1 MPRTSQALFGISLI
15 ALGVCLGANLGTLD
29 TTNSARA
36 EETSGRVEET
46 KKDEPLDV
54 RYAQLFLRQSQLDL
68 DRALD
73 TNRRMPGSF
82 QSTVIDALR
91 RTVAVAQ
98 NWVEEST
105 ARSKSTDFNP
115 CLLSAESQAKHIRD
129 EYAKI
134 QEIERLAP
142 KSVNPTDME
151 RAKVAVD
158 LAELRIERAKALDA
172 KEVTSVMQMQIDLLR
187 EHIVDLETRAAKLEA
202 RN

>member
-1 MPRTSQALFGISLI
+1 MPRTSQALFGIGLI
-15 ALGVCLGANLGTLD
+15 AIGACLGANLDATGAAST
-29 TTNSARA
+29 ARA
-36 EETSGRVEET
+36 EDA
-46 KKDEPLDV
+46 KNAEPLDV

-68 DRALD
+68 ERALD

-98 NWVEEST
+98 NWVDEST

-115 CLLSAESQAKHIRD
+115 CLLAAESQAKHIRD

-142 KSVNPTDME
+142 KSVNPIDME
-151 RAKVAVD
+151 RAKVALA
-158 LAELRIERAKALDA
+158 LAELRIERAEAIDPK
-172 KEVTSVMQMQIDLLR
+172 SSGSIMQMQIELLR
-187 EHIVDLETRAAKLEA
+187 EQIVELETRAAKLEA

>member
-1 MPRTSQALFGISLI
+1 MPRTSQALCGIGLI
-15 ALGVCLGANLGTLD
+15 AFGACLGANLDTLN
-29 TTNSARA
+29 TTNSALAA
-36 EETSGRVEET
+36 ETATRVDDT

-68 DRALD
+68 ERALE

-98 NWVEEST
+98 NWVEESN
-105 ARSKSTDFNP
+105 ARNKSDDFNP
-115 CLLSAESQAKHIRD
+115 VLLAAESQAKHVRD

-142 KSVNPTDME
+142 KSVNPIDME
-151 RAKVAVD
+151 RAKVATE
-158 LAELRIERAKALDA
+158 LAELRIERAKALDPKA
-172 KEVTSVMQMQIDLLR
+172 LNSVMQMQIETLR

>member
-1 MPRTSQALFGISLI
+1 MPRTSQALFGIGLI
-15 ALGVCLGANLGTLD
+15 AIGTCLGANLGTLD
-29 TTNSARA
+29 TTSSARA
-36 EETSGRVEET
+36 EETQ
-46 KKDEPLDV
+46 KAEPLDV

-68 DRALD
+68 QRALD

-98 NWVEEST
+98 NWVDEST
-105 ARSKSTDFNP
+105 AKSKSADFNP
-115 CLLSAESQAKHIRD
+115 CLLAAESQAKHIRD

-151 RAKVAVD
+151 RAKVALD
-158 LAELRIERAKALDA
+158 LAELRIERAKSLDA
-172 KEVTSVMQMQIDLLR
+172 KATPAIMQMQIELLR
-187 EHIVDLETRAAKLEA
+187 EQIVELETRTAKLEA